1 MARIRRVDDRLGSVE
16 VGKLADLV
24 VVGGN
29 PLEDIKTARNIRMVI
44 KEGVVH
50 DPQTLLQSVVGKIGP
65 DGPDDHR
72 DWKLE
77 IKPLRQAD

>member
-1 MARIRRVDDRLGSVE
+1 MY
-16 VGKLADLV
+16 
-24 VVGGN
+24 
-29 PLEDIKTARNIRMVI
+29 EDIKTARNIRMVI

-65 DGPDDHR
+65 YGPDDHR